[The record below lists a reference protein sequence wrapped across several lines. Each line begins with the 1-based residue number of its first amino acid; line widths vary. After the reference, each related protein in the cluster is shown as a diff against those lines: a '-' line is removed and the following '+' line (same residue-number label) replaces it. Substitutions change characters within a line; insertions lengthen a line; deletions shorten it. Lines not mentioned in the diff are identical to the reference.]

1 MHNME
6 TNLKSTQDISFSL
19 LMANYNNA
27 QYIEEAIDS
36 VISQTYSN
44 WELIIVD
51 DCSTDNSIQIITPYQ
66 NNKKIKLIKNKKNLG
81 VSGAT
86 KTAITNASNEIIGII
101 DADDKLHINALEKIA
116 KAYEKNP
123 DCGFIYSTMWI
134 CDSEL
139 KNCEVCNW
147 IKSIEPGDSV
157 LFKSKVAHFKTFRLD
172 MYKKTTGFNSK
183 YLDVASDVDI
193 ILKLEEVTNFKFVNI
208 PLYYYRV
215 HSCGIS
221 QGKKNKFKA
230 QIQGY
235 IAKNNAYIRRLNINI
250 PNISLKALY
259 LEYFLITFHD
269 FIYKFNFLK
278 IIKTIIP
285 LMENILKFLP
295 KSSKKLREVI
305 KFFLTFL
312 NKWKS

>member
-1 MHNME
+1 MDNME
-6 TNLKSTQDISFSL
+6 THLNSTQDIRFSL

-27 QYIEEAIDS
+27 KYIEEAIDS

-44 WELIIVD
+44 WELIIID
-51 DCSTDNSIQIITPYQ
+51 DCSTDNSIQIITPYLK
-66 NNKKIKLIKNKKNLG
+66 NTKIKLIITNKNLG
-81 VSGAT
+81 YSGAL

-116 KAYEKNP
+116 EAYEKNP
-123 DCGFIYSTMWI
+123 DYGFIYSMMWI

-139 KNCEVCNW
+139 KNCKVCNW
-147 IKSIEPGDSV
+147 IKSIEPGDSMI
-157 LFKSKVAHFKTFRLD
+157 FKSKVSHFKTFRLD

-183 YLDVASDVDI
+183 YIDVAVDVDI
-193 ILKLEEVTNFKFVNI
+193 VLKLEEVTNFKFVNI

-221 QGKKNKFKA
+221 QGKKNKYKA

-235 IAKNNAYIRRLNINI
+235 ITKNNAYIRRLNTNI
-250 PNISLKALY
+250 PNISLKDLY

-269 FIYKFNFLK
+269 FIFKFTLST

-305 KFFLTFL
+305 DFLLTFL